1 MTRSNEKIVTL
12 TRRLCETPLDMALT
26 HSSRTMPCQMH
37 NTTSFLLESL
47 RPAQPS
53 WRIAYITETYPPDI
67 NGVAMTVAKTVDSLR
82 SRGHELQLIRPRNAT
97 DPAGRGS
104 DPMQEFLVRG
114 APIPLYKQLK
124 LGLPAKRALIQLWS
138 RRRPDV
144 VHIAT
149 EGPLGWS
156 ALQAARKLK
165 LPVCTDFRTNFHAYS
180 QYYGLGWLKG
190 AIFSYMKKFHNLA
203 HCTMVPTQDTF
214 EQLNSMGFE
223 RLKVVGRGVDTA
235 LYSPTRRSDAL
246 RAQWGVSAHTVV
258 LLSVGRLAAEKNLDL
273 VVASHK
279 AIQAALPDCR
289 LVVVGDGPYRTALQA
304 QCPDAVFAGFRTGTD
319 LAQHYA
325 SADVFLFPSLTETF
339 GNVTL
344 EALSSGLPVVAFE
357 HAAAKELIVS
367 EMHGLLAHPS
377 DPMQFISHALQVAT
391 NAALRQHMQRHVRDR
406 ATEMGWSAIME
417 RLEGVYQS
425 LGEPGSITTLSTS
438 GVAARTLS

>member
-1 MTRSNEKIVTL
+1 
-12 TRRLCETPLDMALT
+12 
-26 HSSRTMPCQMH
+26 MH
-37 NTTSFLLESL
+37 DTATFHLESL
-47 RPAQPS
+47 RPAKPS

-67 NGVAMTVAKTVDSLR
+67 NGVAMTVAKTVETLR

-97 DPAGRGS
+97 DPAGRGP

-138 RRRPDV
+138 RRRPDL

-156 ALQAARKLK
+156 AMQAARKLK

-190 AIFSYMKKFHNLA
+190 AIFSYMKKFHNMA
-203 HCTMVPTQDTF
+203 QCTMVPTQDTF
-214 EQLNSMGFE
+214 EQLHSMGFE
-223 RLKVVGRGVDTA
+223 RLQVVARGVDTQ
-235 LYSPTRRSDAL
+235 LYSPERRSDAL
-246 RAQWGVSAHTVV
+246 RTQWGASAQTLV
-258 LLSVGRLAAEKNLDL
+258 LLSIGRLAAEKNLDL
-273 VVASHK
+273 VVESYQK
-279 AIQAALPDCR
+279 IRAAVPDCK
-289 LVVVGDGPYRTALQA
+289 LVFVGDGPYRATLEAK
-304 QCPDAVFAGFRTGTD
+304 CPDAVFAGFRTGID

-344 EALSSGLPVVAFE
+344 EAMSSGLPVVAFE

-367 EMHGLLAHPS
+367 EMHGLLADAHHPH
-377 DPMQFISHALQVAT
+377 QFVSHALKMAT
-391 NAALRQHMQRHVRDR
+391 TPALRLHLQSHVRAR
-406 ATEMGWSAIME
+406 AMEMGWSSIME
-417 RLEGVYQS
+417 KLESVYS
-425 LGEPGSITTLSTS
+425 TLSES
-438 GVAARTLS
+438 QDSSPRTQAYRGSYNIV

>member
-1 MTRSNEKIVTL
+1 
-12 TRRLCETPLDMALT
+12 
-26 HSSRTMPCQMH
+26 MPIQMH
-37 NTTSFLLESL
+37 DTATFHLESL
-47 RPAQPS
+47 RPAKPS

-67 NGVAMTVAKTVDSLR
+67 NGVAMTVAKTVETLR

-97 DPAGRGS
+97 DPAGRGP

-138 RRRPDV
+138 RRRPDL

-190 AIFSYMKKFHNLA
+190 AIFSYMKKFHNMA
-203 HCTMVPTQDTF
+203 QCTMVPTQDTF
-214 EQLNSMGFE
+214 EQLHSMGFE
-223 RLKVVGRGVDTA
+223 RLQVVARGVDTQ
-235 LYSPTRRSDAL
+235 LYSPERRSDAL
-246 RAQWGVSAHTVV
+246 RTQWGASTQTLV
-258 LLSVGRLAAEKNLDL
+258 LLSIGRLAAEKNLDL
-273 VVASHK
+273 VVESYQK
-279 AIQAALPDCR
+279 IRAAVPDCK
-289 LVVVGDGPYRTALQA
+289 LVFVGDGPYRATLEAK
-304 QCPDAVFAGFRTGTD
+304 CPDAVFAGFRTGID

-344 EALSSGLPVVAFE
+344 EAMSSGLPVVAFE

-367 EMHGLLAHPS
+367 EMHGLLADAHVPH
-377 DPMQFISHALQVAT
+377 QFVSQALKMAT
-391 NAALRQHMQRHVRDR
+391 TPALRLHLQSHVRAR
-406 ATEMGWSAIME
+406 AMEMGWSSIME
-417 RLEGVYQS
+417 KLESVYS
-425 LGEPGSITTLSTS
+425 TLSES
-438 GVAARTLS
+438 QDSSPRTQAYRGSYNIV

>member
-1 MTRSNEKIVTL
+1 MHD
-12 TRRLCETPLDMALT
+12 TP
-26 HSSRTMPCQMH
+26 
-37 NTTSFLLESL
+37 SFHLESL
-47 RPAQPS
+47 RPVKPS

-67 NGVAMTVAKTVDSLR
+67 NGVAMTVAKTVERLR
-82 SRGHELQLIRPRNAT
+82 ASGHELQLIRPRNAT

-138 RRRPDV
+138 RRRPDL

-190 AIFSYMKKFHNLA
+190 AIFSYMKKFHNMA
-203 HCTMVPTQDTF
+203 QCTMVPTQETF
-214 EQLNSMGFE
+214 EQLQSMGFE
-223 RLKVVGRGVDTA
+223 RLHVVARGVDTQ
-235 LYSPTRRSDAL
+235 LYSPERRSDFL
-246 RAQWGVSAHTVV
+246 RTQWDASPQTLV

-273 VVASHK
+273 VVDSYRKIRAVVS
-279 AIQAALPDCR
+279 DCK
-289 LVVVGDGPYRTALQA
+289 LVFVGDGPYRTTLQA
-304 QCPDAVFAGFRTGTD
+304 KCPDAVFAGFRTGSD
-319 LAQHYA
+319 LAEHYA
-325 SADVFLFPSLTETF
+325 SADLFLFPSLTETF

-357 HAAAKELIVS
+357 HAAARELIVPGL
-367 EMHGLLAHPS
+367 HGSLAPS
-377 DPMQFISHALQVAT
+377 GDASQFVEQAVSVSTSHATQRQSWKDQARIR
-391 NAALRQHMQRHVRDR
+391 AA
-406 ATEMGWSAIME
+406 EMGWSVIME
-417 RLEGVYQS
+417 KLENVYQS
-425 LGEPGSITTLSTS
+425 LVDEPGAFQYSQVHHRVCEVS
-438 GVAARTLS
+438 